1 MLDEHQLQQVFL
13 NLINNAQHAI
23 AEKGVGGRISINT
36 TFEDNIIRA
45 TVSDTGKGIP
55 EDSLKKIFDPFFTTK
70 EVGAGTG
77 LGLSI
82 SYGIIR
88 EHGGNIYATTRPGE
102 GATFIIELPIIKAPE
117 DSSSAAASTP
127 VKSHLSQKGNRAL
140 VLDDEKIILSLINV
154 VLADS

>member
-1 MLDEHQLQQVFL
+1 MITGTIDLKDYQLRVNNIDVELNLDPSLPKTMLDEHQLQQVFL

-23 AEKGVGGRISINT
+23 AEKGVRGRISIKT

-55 EDSLKKIFDPFFTTK
+55 NDSLKKIFDPFFTTK

-82 SYGIIR
+82 SYGIIK
-88 EHGGNIYATTRPGE
+88 EHGGNIY
-102 GATFIIELPIIKAPE
+102 
-117 DSSSAAASTP
+117 
-127 VKSHLSQKGNRAL
+127 
-140 VLDDEKIILSLINV
+140 
-154 VLADS
+154 